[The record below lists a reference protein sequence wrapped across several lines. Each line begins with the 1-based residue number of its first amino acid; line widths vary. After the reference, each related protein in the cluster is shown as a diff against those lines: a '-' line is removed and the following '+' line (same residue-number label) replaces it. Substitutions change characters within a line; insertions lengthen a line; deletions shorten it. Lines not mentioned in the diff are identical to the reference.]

1 MRVKEGTEDTPLLPG
16 MNILTP
22 EFKREIDAL
31 TGEDTQQFIVTPAHS
46 GVTVEEAQAEAL
58 RWVRDELEG
67 RCVVTDHFPD
77 PVKKRTLDEFLQ
89 ENRT

>member
-22 EFKREIDAL
+22 EFKREVDAL

-58 RWVRDELEG
+58 RWVRNRIEG
-67 RCVVTDHFPD
+67 RCIVTENFPEN
-77 PVKKRTLDEFLQ
+77 VGKKTLDEFLQ
-89 ENRT
+89 ENME